1 MNLPIIESANLGL
14 NTKQTGKVIFPSQIY
29 DEKYIGPL
37 YGYYI
42 SETNVFNLIPLDSP
56 DKIKDDKRCSLL
68 GYVLPVNPL
77 KSILN
82 ENQLFDTEN
91 TDKDGLRRLTS
102 PTVFRISKQPKITR
116 NIQA

>member
-68 GYVLPVNPL
+68 
-77 KSILN
+77 
-82 ENQLFDTEN
+82 T
-91 TDKDGLRRLTS
+91 
-102 PTVFRISKQPKITR
+102 
-116 NIQA
+116 

>member
-42 SETNVFNLIPLDSP
+42 SETNVFNL
-56 DKIKDDKRCSLL
+56 
-68 GYVLPVNPL
+68 
-77 KSILN
+77 
-82 ENQLFDTEN
+82 T
-91 TDKDGLRRLTS
+91 
-102 PTVFRISKQPKITR
+102 
-116 NIQA
+116 

>member
-42 SETNVFNLIPLDSP
+42 SETNVFNLIPLDSGNVFTT
-56 DKIKDDKRCSLL
+56 
-68 GYVLPVNPL
+68 GYY
-77 KSILN
+77 SIIC
-82 ENQLFDTEN
+82 
-91 TDKDGLRRLTS
+91 K
-102 PTVFRISKQPKITR
+102 
-116 NIQA
+116 